1 MLINILADVFGLTLK
16 YVWRMREF
24 ATSLEHFIALRRLSL
39 FQRPPFLIPISVPTC
54 PQWSVECGDGN
65 LSAQLQKNQRCV
77 FDIFSVFQDFVF
89 GVDFI

>member
-16 YVWRMREF
+16 VCVAEREF
-24 ATSLEHFIALRRLSL
+24 ATSLEHFIALRRPSL
-39 FQRPPFLIPISVPTC
+39 FQKAPFLIPISAPTC

-65 LSAQLQKNQRCV
+65 LSVQLQKNQRGV
-77 FDIFSVFQDFVF
+77 FDIFDVFQDFVF

>member
-16 YVWRMREF
+16 VCVAEREF
-24 ATSLEHFIALRRLSL
+24 ATSLEHFIALRRPSL